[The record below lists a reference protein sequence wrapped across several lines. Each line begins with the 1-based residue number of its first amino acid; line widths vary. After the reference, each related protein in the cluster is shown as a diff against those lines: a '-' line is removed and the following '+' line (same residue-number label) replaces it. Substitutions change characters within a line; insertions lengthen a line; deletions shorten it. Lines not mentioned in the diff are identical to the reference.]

1 MTDENTYDEQETA
14 MILANHERRKR
25 ISDHYAN
32 ATPRFLAAWKQAV
45 EHIGPEFFECH
56 DVDNIKDATD
66 KNQLRP
72 IKQAIDCRLA
82 TCSVGEGVFIG
93 VIISF
98 FNDQWGSSI
107 CDSFGYHGVG
117 GAANRLELDELDI
130 VIELMNSHTGW

>member
-1 MTDENTYDEQETA
+1 MTDENTDDEQKAA
-14 MILANHERRKR
+14 MIAASHERRKR
-25 ISDHYAN
+25 IADHYAD

-45 EHIGPEFFECH
+45 EYIGPECFECR
-56 DVDNIKDATD
+56 DVDSIKDATD

-72 IKQAIDCRLA
+72 IKQAINCRLA

-98 FNDQWGSSI
+98 FNDRWGSNI

-117 GAANRLELDELDI
+117 GAANRLELDELEI
-130 VIELMNSHTGW
+130 VIELMKCHTGW

>member
-1 MTDENTYDEQETA
+1 MTDENTDDEQRAA
-14 MILANHERRKR
+14 MIAASHERRKR
-25 ISDHYAN
+25 IADHYAD

-45 EHIGPEFFECH
+45 EYIGPQYFECR
-56 DVDNIKDATD
+56 DVDSIKDATD

-72 IKQAIDCRLA
+72 IKQAINCRLA

-98 FNDQWGSSI
+98 FNDQWGSNI
-107 CDSFGYHGVG
+107 CDSFGYYGVG
-117 GAANRLELDELDI
+117 GAANRLELDELEI